1 MAGEFAIMDA
11 MKISKKFRVGLC
23 GLAGAIVL
31 IGVFFAGAFWGYS
44 NRPAV
49 EKITNLTNKNAGKP
63 AAVDFSPFWKAW
75 NAVDEKFVANGN
87 LDTRKRVWGAIEGMV
102 GALDDPYS
110 VFFPPKEAKTFQED
124 IRGDFSGVGME
135 IGSRKGVLTVIAPL
149 KGTPAY
155 RAGIKSGDKIIKID
169 DKMSADMA
177 ADEAA
182 MLIRGKKGTTVKL
195 TISREG
201 EDKPLEIE
209 ITRDTIQI
217 PVLDTE
223 TKPGGIFVIKLYNF
237 SAKSPDAFRKALR
250 EFASSGNGKMIL
262 DLRGNP
268 GGYLEAA
275 VDMASWF
282 LPAGKIVA
290 REKFSDGS
298 ETLSRS
304 KGYYVFKKLPMVI
317 LVDGGSAS
325 ASEILAGAL
334 SEHGVATLVG
344 EKTFGKGS
352 VQELIPI
359 TPRTSL
365 KLTIARW
372 LTPKGRSI
380 SKEGLEP
387 DVKVELTKEDIE
399 AGKDPQMEK
408 AIEILS
414 GK

>member
-1 MAGEFAIMDA
+1 
-11 MKISKKFRVGLC
+11 MKISKEFRVVFY
-23 GLAGAIVL
+23 GLAAVIVL
-31 IGVFFAGAFWGYS
+31 AGVFSAGAFWSYS

-49 EKITNLTNKNAGKP
+49 EKIANLTNKNAGKP
-63 AAVDFSPFWKAW
+63 AEVDFSPFWKAW
-75 NAVDEKFVANGN
+75 NAVDEKFVANGD
-87 LDTRKRVWGAIEGMV
+87 LDTQKRVWGAIEGMM
-102 GALDDPYS
+102 ASLDDPYS
-110 VFFPPKEAKTFQED
+110 VFFPPQESKTFQDD

-155 RAGIKSGDKIIKID
+155 NTGIKPGDKIIKID

-182 MLIRGKKGTTVKL
+182 MLIRGKRGTAVKL
-195 TISREG
+195 TIIREG
-201 EDKPLEIE
+201 EDKPLEIK

-223 TKPGGIFVIKLYNF
+223 VKPNGIFVIKLYNF
-237 SAKSPDAFRKALR
+237 SAKSVNAFRGALR
-250 EFASSGNGKMIL
+250 EFASSGSDKMIL

-282 LPAGKIVA
+282 LPAGKVVA

-304 KGYYVFKKLPMVI
+304 KGYDVFKKMPMVI

-334 SEHGVATLVG
+334 NEHGVATLVG
-344 EKTFGKGS
+344 EKTYGKGS
-352 VQELIPI
+352 VQELIQI
-359 TPRTSL
+359 TPETSL

-372 LTPKGRSI
+372 LTPNGKSI

-387 DVKVELTKEDIE
+387 DVKVEFTKEDFE

-408 AIEILS
+408 AIEILN

>member
-1 MAGEFAIMDA
+1 MET
-11 MKISKKFRVGLC
+11 MKISKKIKIGFY
-23 GLAGAIVL
+23 GLAAAIVL
-31 IGVFFAGAFWGYS
+31 AGVFSAGAFWGYS

-49 EKITNLTNKNAGKP
+49 EKIANLTNKNAGKP
-63 AAVDFSPFWKAW
+63 EAVDFSPFWKAW
-75 NAVDEKFVANGN
+75 NAVDSKFVANGS
-87 LDTRKRVWGAIEGMV
+87 LDTKKRVWGAIEGMM
-102 GALDDPYS
+102 ASLDDPYS
-110 VFFPPKEAKTFQED
+110 VFFPPQESKTFQED

-135 IGSRKGVLTVIAPL
+135 IGSRKGTLTVIAPL

-155 RAGIKSGDKIIKID
+155 NAGIKSGDKIIKID
-169 DKMSADMA
+169 DKLSADMA

-182 MLIRGKKGTTVKL
+182 MLIRGKRGTPVKL
-195 TISREG
+195 TIIRKG
-201 EDKPLEIE
+201 EDKPLEIK
-209 ITRDTIQI
+209 IIRDTIQI

-223 TKPGGIFVIKLYNF
+223 VKPNGIFVIKLYNF
-237 SAKSPDAFRKALR
+237 SAKSTDAFRQALR
-250 EFASSGNGKMIL
+250 KFTSSGSDKMIL

-268 GGYLEAA
+268 CCYLEAA

-282 LPAGKIVA
+282 LPTGKIVA

-304 KGYYVFKKLPMVI
+304 KGYDIFKKLPMVI

-334 SEHGVATLVG
+334 SEHGIATLVG
-344 EKTFGKGS
+344 EKTYGKGS
-352 VQELIPI
+352 VQELIQI
-359 TPRTSL
+359 TPKTSL

-372 LTPKGRSI
+372 LTPNGKSI

-387 DVKVELTKEDIE
+387 DVKVEFTKKDLE

-408 AIEILS
+408 AIEVLS
-414 GK
+414 EK